1 MSEIMR
7 WLIVAQD
14 VCLNKYSY
22 LWFYYFISVDAFFGL
37 FHCLKFWVLI
47 VPQIVWT
54 YIISVLV
61 LLFFTTVLLWV
72 SGFFKE
78 ALFVLFCIFFHIL
91 QKSLHIPQTHPAN
104 FSTHAQ
110 ATLQF
115 TLGMAFILKI
125 FLYLWTYLFWK
136 LWVGL
141 TFCCIWKPNYAIYLM
156 YHIAKLFQ
164 QKLFLL

>member
-1 MSEIMR
+1 MTYCCTRCMFEQIFISLILLFHFGGCILWPFSLSEI
-7 WLIVAQD
+7 LSSYSSTNCLDLHYICFSFIVFYHCASLGVRFLQGSII
-14 VCLNKYSY
+14 CLVLYFFSY
-22 LWFYYFISVDAFFGL
+22 LTKIS
-37 FHCLKFWVLI
+37 
-47 VPQIVWT
+47 T
-54 YIISVLV
+54 Y
-61 LLFFTTVLLWV
+61 TTNT
-72 SGFFKE
+72 S
-78 ALFVLFCIFFHIL
+78 
-91 QKSLHIPQTHPAN
+91 AN